1 MSQLRQRVLT
11 AVPLLAV
18 LLALLFLAPAWVVVT
33 ASGALM
39 LLAAWEWSAF
49 LGWHHVALRT
59 AYVGF
64 TALVLVVCNWLV
76 PSIIELTTVLWIAL
90 AWWAVALVWITR
102 YPTPVPASIAAI
114 SGQLVIVPAW
124 LAMVAIVSLA
134 RLGPALMLLALCIV
148 FAADIGAYFA
158 GHRFGRIKLAP
169 RVSPG
174 KTWEGVIGGVLL
186 AALVAT
192 VGGLALGLPWSVM
205 APVGLAVSALSV
217 VGDLT
222 ESMFKRS
229 AGLKD
234 SGQLIPGHGG
244 VLDRLDSIT
253 AAMPAFALA
262 MSWAGVLVT

>member
-1 MSQLRQRVLT
+1 MSQIRQRVLT

-18 LLALLFLAPAWVVVT
+18 VLALLFLAPARVVVA
-33 ASGALM
+33 ASGVLM

-49 LGWHHVALRT
+49 LGWHHVAGRA
-59 AYVGF
+59 AYVGL
-64 TALVLVVCNWLV
+64 TALVLVACSWLV
-76 PSIIELTTVLWIAL
+76 PSIVGLTTVLWIAL
-90 AWWAVALVWITR
+90 AWWAVALAWIIR
-102 YPTPVPASIAAI
+102 YPTPVPAFLAAFA
-114 SGQLVIVPAW
+114 GQLVIVPSW
-124 LAMVAIVSLA
+124 LAMAALVSDPQ
-134 RLGPALMLLALCIV
+134 RGPALMLLALCIV

-192 VGGLALGLPWSVM
+192 AGGFALGLPWSVM
-205 APVGLAVSALSV
+205 GPVGLAVAALSV

-229 AGLKD
+229 VGLKD

-253 AAMPAFALA
+253 AAMPAFVLA